1 MKKLFSFLFL
11 LATLAAVGVFW
22 GYQQI
27 QKLANQPIQAAQDQL
42 LTIERGTTG
51 KKLGEFLQQQRL
63 IEDDTFFPLLLR
75 LQPELS
81 AVKAGTYSLDGVTNL
96 TELLQLLNSG
106 KEAQFAIRFGDGDQY
121 KQLMQTLM
129 NAPHLQHSLND
140 KMESEIFDLLN
151 LSLTNGQQSKKL
163 EGWVYPD
170 TYHYAVNSTD
180 LALLQRA
187 AQRMQQ
193 ALDKAWQGRAE
204 NLPLKKP
211 YEMLILASIVEKETA
226 LDRERAQVAAV
237 FINRLKRNMRLQT
250 DPTVIYGMGD
260 NYQGNIRRK
269 DLDEKNAYNTY
280 QIDGLPPTPIAM
292 PSEASLQA
300 VAHPADSTALYFV
313 ADGSGGHK
321 FSNTLAEHNQ
331 AVRQYLRWL
340 RSQKNGSQQ
349 NGN

>member
-1 MKKLFSFLFL
+1 MKKLFSFIFL
-11 LATLAAVGVFW
+11 LASLAAIGIFW

-27 QKLANQPIQAAQDQL
+27 QNLANQPIQAQQNQL

-51 KKLGEFLQQQRL
+51 KKLGAFLQQQGL
-63 IEDDTFFPLLLR
+63 IDDATFFPFLLR

-81 AVKAGTYSLDGVTNL
+81 AVKAGTYSLNGVNNL
-96 TELLQLLNSG
+96 SELLRLLNSG
-106 KEAQFAIRFGDGDQY
+106 KEAQFAIRFGDGEQY
-121 KQLMQTLM
+121 KQLRQTLA
-129 NAPHLQHSLND
+129 NAPHLQQSLGE
-140 KMESEIFDLLN
+140 KSESEIAELLN
-151 LSLTNGQQSKKL
+151 LPLIDGQQPKKL
-163 EGWVYPD
+163 EGWIYPD

-187 AQRMQQ
+187 VQRMQQ
-193 ALDKAWQGRAE
+193 ALDNAWQGRAE
-204 NLPLKKP
+204 NLPLNNS

-226 LDRERAQVAAV
+226 LDSERAQVAGV
-237 FINRLKRNMRLQT
+237 FINRLKRKMRLQT

-269 DLDEKNAYNTY
+269 DLDEKTAYNTY

-300 VAHPADSTALYFV
+300 VAHPADTTALYFV

-331 AVRQYLRWL
+331 AVQQYLRWL
-340 RSQKNGSQQ
+340 RSQKNGK
-349 NGN
+349 